1 MVLAPYFYILL
12 DWHLFNNGSQSL
24 PEKCPYSEL
33 FWSVFSPNDIYN
45 DENNENKD
53 QNNFEQRQ
61 FLRSDSLH
69 TWYYFTVFF
78 FYNFMF
84 DVYLLHMFC
93 MIKNWEKQVILIAK
107 NEIFPQLLL
116 IILGKKIFM
125 F

>member
-1 MVLAPYFYILL
+1 MAHNHYLKSIRIRSYS
-12 DWHLFNNGSQSL
+12 D
-24 PEKCPYSEL
+24 PYS
-33 FWSVFSPNDIYN
+33 VQMR
-45 DENNENKD
+45 ENKD
-53 QNNFEQRQ
+53 RNNFEQRH

-69 TWYYFTVFF
+69 TWYYFTGF

-93 MIKNWEKQVILIAK
+93 MIKNWEEQVILIAK

-116 IILGKKIFM
+116 IILGKKYFM